1 MVDINLNNIRLGSP
15 SRTGHEVYVNA
26 QFSDPQ
32 YPDKKRHV
40 IFKKNKHGLEVFS
53 QLEVAFSN
61 MAQLFFDEDST
72 SNQHLVVDDENN
84 IMGLMVEHICYV
96 ISNKEQATDFFK
108 LTDLY
113 GLKVSLLS
121 HHANTPEEIPIYF
134 FNRLPQ
140 GFFTRLQKAK
150 DDGLL
155 TINYASLA
163 NVLAGSYFL
172 EEDDLHKANFGFYIT
187 NKNGRPEVVFFKID
201 HDLMFVDSI
210 MSFYSWRPYH
220 FFHGAHAFDIAA
232 VDLLGLSHLKVSS
245 NSYWPGK
252 LSRLSNPWDNKEFHD
267 QEEVNAF
274 ASLSSGREF
283 NDAIKLRLCRYLLT
297 PDEVINSRL
306 DKSKNRAQVAL
317 INHSVIA
324 RKAHLKAVWFSHHE
338 LRSFFKELTQ
348 DQLSVLIK
356 QILLSYSSAD
366 RDFIHNQIVNTINDL
381 QAYCSN
387 NELNDTP
394 LHTAIKLGDYRYE
407 ESMRMFGQFVN
418 SKDGSGR
425 TPLDLTLDLYEQSE
439 TKHNVDIRKNLCF
452 TMKNLLQHGAIPSE
466 RFRRFN
472 LNARVEYYRFP
483 TQYMTRVASVK
494 EKAALYELLQDIGED
509 HRYCLKFK
517 KNLAKE
523 CISHYIRINH
533 EDSPQWRAQLMQI
546 KNDIDSSITFGSET
560 SGLKFICQLRSKLWI
575 VRQIR
580 GHYGWTTTQANI
592 NDSLDVAMDRIKLHG
607 RHSISFFG
615 KSRSAEYDSV
625 LTSAMTFQR

>member
-32 YPDKKRHV
+32 YPEKKRHV

-61 MAQLFFDEDST
+61 MAQLFFDEGST
-72 SNQHLVVDDENN
+72 SNQHLVVDNENN

-96 ISNKEQATDFFK
+96 ISKKEQTPDFFK
-108 LTDLY
+108 LADLY
-113 GLKVSLLS
+113 GHNVSLLT
-121 HHANTPEEIPIYF
+121 HHASTPEEIPIYF

-187 NKNGRPEVVFFKID
+187 DKKGQPEVVFFKID

-252 LSRLSNPWDNKEFHD
+252 ISRLSNPWDNKEFHD
-267 QEEVNAF
+267 QGEVNAF
-274 ASLSSGREF
+274 ASLSNGREF
-283 NDAIKLRLCRYLLT
+283 NDAIKLRLCRYFLT
-297 PDEVINSRL
+297 PDEVISSRL
-306 DKSKNRAQVAL
+306 DKSKNRVQVAL

-324 RKAHLKAVWFSHHE
+324 RKAHLKAVWFSQPE
-338 LRSFFKELTQ
+338 LRSFFNELTEA
-348 DQLSVLIK
+348 QLSGLINE
-356 QILLSYSSAD
+356 ILHSYTCAD
-366 RDFIHNQIVNTINDL
+366 KDIIYQQIVHTIRDL
-381 QAYCSN
+381 QDYCTYNKSK
-387 NELNDTP
+387 DTP

-407 ESMRMFGQFVN
+407 ESMQMFGQFVN

-425 TPLDLTLDLYEQSE
+425 TPLDLALDLYEQSQNKNHE
-439 TKHNVDIRKNLCF
+439 DIRKNLCF
-452 TMKNLLQHGAIPSE
+452 TMKNLLQHGAIQSE
-466 RFRRFN
+466 RFKNFN
-472 LNARVEYYRFP
+472 KNARVECYQFP

-494 EKAALYELLQDIGED
+494 ERAELYELLQDIGED
-509 HRYCLKFK
+509 YRYCLKFK

-523 CISHYIRINH
+523 CISQYIRINH
-533 EDSPQWRAQLMQI
+533 EDSPQWRAQLLQI
-546 KNDIDSSITFGSET
+546 KNDIDSSITFRSAT

-615 KSRSAEYDSV
+615 YKQSVDYDLG
-625 LTSAMTFQR
+625 LTNALIFQK